1 MNRLIW
7 KRIYEKAEDDDGF
20 RVFVDRLWAR
30 GIKKESAGIS
40 YWAKEIT
47 PTTELREDY
56 LKGKI
61 SFETFSEKY
70 SDEMKNNPYFSQF
83 LQKIKEELE
92 KENVTFVFASKTPEL
107 SHIPILRKY
116 IEKKLEE
123 EGYKMECV
131 KK

>member
-7 KRIYEKAEDDDGF
+7 KRIYEKVEDSDGF

-30 GIKKESAGIS
+30 GIKKETAAID

-47 PTTELREDY
+47 PTKELREDY
-56 LKGKI
+56 HKGKI
-61 SFETFSEKY
+61 SFEIFSEKY
-70 SDEMKNNPYFSQF
+70 SDELNKNPYVNQF
-83 LQKIKEELE
+83 IQKIEKKLE
-92 KENVTFVFASKTPEL
+92 KGNVTFVFASKTPEF

-116 IEKKLEE
+116 IDKKL
-123 EGYKMECV
+123 

>member
-7 KRIYEKAEDDDGF
+7 KRIYEKVEDSDGF

-30 GIKKESAGIS
+30 GIKKENASIS

-47 PTTELREDY
+47 PTKELREEY
-56 LKGKI
+56 HKGEI
-61 SFETFSEKY
+61 SFEIFSRKY
-70 SDEMKNNPYFSQF
+70 SDELKENPYFNQF
-83 LQKIKEELE
+83 LQKIKEKLK

-107 SHIPILRKY
+107 SHIPILRQY

-123 EGYKMECV
+123 ERYKTE
-131 KK
+131 

>member
-7 KRIYEKAEDDDGF
+7 KRIYEKVEDDDGF
-20 RVFVDRLWAR
+20 RVFIDRLWAR
-30 GIKKESAGIS
+30 GIKKENASIS

-47 PTTELREDY
+47 PTKELREEY
-56 LKGKI
+56 HKGEI
-61 SFETFSEKY
+61 SFEIFSRKY
-70 SDEMKNNPYFSQF
+70 SDELKKNPYFNQF
-83 LQKIKEELE
+83 LE